1 VKDLTHTTPQGKGKK
16 APTEDYVIRT
26 KGLVKTFGSLRAVD
40 GLDLEIRKGQ
50 LYGLLGPNG
59 CGKTTTIRM
68 ALGLLTISEGWVEVL
83 GVRMPDKGLMARIGY
98 MPQETA
104 VYRELT
110 VHDNL
115 ELFGHMYEVP
125 LDRMDRRENEL
136 LELVELTDWR
146 DSMAGDLSGGMMHRL
161 SLACAMM
168 HDPEVMFLDEPTV
181 GVDPELRDS
190 LWHHFQDLC
199 KQGKTIILTT
209 HYIEESR
216 HCDLVGLMRDGR
228 MLAQDAP
235 RSLMQRAGTET
246 LEDAFLHFTKRLGR
260 SRRLEKG
267 KARHGPSTEDA
278 GGEEE

>member
-1 VKDLTHTTPQGKGKK
+1 MKD
-16 APTEDYVIRT
+16 PTQDLVIQT

-40 GLDLEIRKGQ
+40 ELDLEIRKGQ

-68 ALGLLTISEGWVEVL
+68 ALGLLTITEGWVEVL
-83 GVRMPDKGLMARIGY
+83 GVRMPDKGIMARIGY

-125 LDRMDRRENEL
+125 LDKMDRREREL
-136 LELVELTDWR
+136 LKLVALTDWR

-168 HDPEVMFLDEPTV
+168 HNPEVMFLDEPTV
-181 GVDPELRDS
+181 GVDPELRDN

-228 MLAQDAP
+228 IIAQDAP
-235 RSLMQRAGTET
+235 KSLMQRAGTET
-246 LEDAFLHFTKRLGR
+246 LEDAFLYFTKGMAR

-267 KARHGPSTEDA
+267 KTKQGHSKKDA